1 MQPTNAA
8 SPFIFLITGY
18 NMNIGSAIQMCR
30 AKRRLSQAEVAR
42 RAECSVSY
50 LSMLENSQRDPTLS
64 TVTKIAQALN
74 MPVEML
80 FFLGAEKGELAGIDK
95 QLAGQLA
102 MAALELLND
111 PTPAEAQV

>member
-1 MQPTNAA
+1 
-8 SPFIFLITGY
+8 
-18 NMNIGSAIQMCR
+18 MNIGSAIQMCR

-102 MAALELLND
+102 MAALELLNES
-111 PTPAEAQV
+111 TTAEAQV